1 MREAWVDLR
10 YDTYTV
16 RIRED
21 AQMRTKRIA
30 LQFATMAMADVP
42 KSRDGKHR
50 KIVALVLSELDELK
64 PGTAI
69 KVPLAALGDT
79 KANVRSA
86 LNRASRKAKRNVA
99 TAADENFLYVWN
111 VEHGLEV

>member
-1 MREAWVDLR
+1 
-10 YDTYTV
+10 
-16 RIRED
+16 
-21 AQMRTKRIA
+21 MRTKKSER
-30 LQFATMAMADVP
+30 QFATMAMVDVP
-42 KSRDGKHR
+42 KARNGKHR
-50 KIVALVLSELDELK
+50 KIVSLILHELDELK

-86 LNRASRKAKRNVA
+86 LSRSSRQANRKVA

-111 VEHGLEV
+111 VVPLP

>member
-1 MREAWVDLR
+1 
-10 YDTYTV
+10 
-16 RIRED
+16 
-21 AQMRTKRIA
+21 MRTKKSER
-30 LQFATMAMADVP
+30 QFATMAMADVP
-42 KSRDGKHR
+42 QSRNGKHR
-50 KIVALVLSELDELK
+50 RIVSLILHELDELR

-86 LNRASRKAKRNVA
+86 LNRSSRKAHRKVA

-111 VEHGLEV
+111 VAPLP